1 MKERIAKTA
10 IALFHEKGIKF
21 TMSDLARDLGV
32 SKSTLYEH
40 FPSKDELIGYV
51 VQQVNEET
59 ERRFREVIQD
69 TNLTTPE
76 KLKGILMIVPHDFQ
90 NSYVRLLVEL
100 RRYYPERWRE
110 MEQAINDEWDIIT
123 SLIEEGIHNSD
134 FRPMHIPT
142 LIQTLNF
149 LMKSI
154 FDQRNLASSQI
165 TVQESLSMMVDIIL
179 HGIMELNEAPIR
191 YS

>member
-69 TNLTTPE
+69 SKLTIPE
-76 KLKGILMIVPHDFQ
+76 KLKGILLIVPHDFQ

-123 SLIEEGIHNSD
+123 SLIEEGIHNGD
-134 FRPMHIPT
+134 FRPTHVPT
-142 LIQTLNF
+142 LIQTLNL

-165 TVQESLSMMVDIIL
+165 TVQESLSMTVDIIL
-179 HGIMELNEAPIR
+179 HGIMK
-191 YS
+191 

>member
-21 TMSDLARDLGV
+21 TMNDLARELGV

-69 TNLTTPE
+69 TNLTISD
-76 KLKGILMIVPHDFQ
+76 KLKGILLIVPHDFQ

-110 MEQAINDEWDIIT
+110 MEQGINDEWDIIT
-123 SLIEEGIHNSD
+123 TLIEEGIHNGD
-134 FRPMHIPT
+134 FRPMHVPT

-149 LMKSI
+149 LMTSI

-179 HGIMELNEAPIR
+179 NGIR
-191 YS
+191 K